1 MAGWEAG
8 CLWLW
13 SGLQPGFGRLAD
25 RPSCWLSFSFV
36 LLQLLAMFSE
46 LLLGIFSFI
55 LRLLLLIFS
64 TPLWIVLKVVPEYAK
79 SLRMK

>member
-25 RPSCWLSFSFV
+25 RPSGWLSLFFV
-36 LLQLLAMFSE
+36 LRQFLAMFSE
-46 LLLGIFSFI
+46 LLLGIFSII

-64 TPLWIVLKVVPEYAK
+64 TPLWVVTKVVPEYA
-79 SLRMK
+79 